1 MPVTTRFDKAL
12 LNLDAVHQTIKTR
25 LTTWRYSRPNITS
38 ETLLLAQGENV
49 AGIAGDDQRVAEK
62 EVKQA
67 EARLFEMRRA
77 AREMI
82 QKYVDDCF
90 DILEMPDE

>member
-62 EVKQA
+62 
-67 EARLFEMRRA
+67 RSSRRRRDYSRCA
-77 AREMI
+77 GRRGR
-82 QKYVDDCF
+82 
-90 DILEMPDE
+90 